1 MFPRNLRRDKRVVRV
16 LAHLKHGREH
26 CALTD
31 REAEVVEFI
40 MEGFSVADAAM
51 KISPKIG
58 LKNRIQFYNFF
69 ENRRR
74 LEDWGSSE
82 VSRAV
87 WTGR

>member
-1 MFPRNLRRDKRVVRV
+1 MFSRSLRRDKGGVRV
-16 LAHLKHGREH
+16 LAHLKHSRGLGREH
-26 CALTD
+26 YALTD

-74 LEDWGSSE
+74 L
-82 VSRAV
+82 
-87 WTGR
+87 